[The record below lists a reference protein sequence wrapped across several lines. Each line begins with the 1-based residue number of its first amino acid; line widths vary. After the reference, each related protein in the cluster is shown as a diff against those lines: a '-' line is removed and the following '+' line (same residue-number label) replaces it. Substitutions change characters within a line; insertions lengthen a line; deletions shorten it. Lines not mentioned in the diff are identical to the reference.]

1 MRGTRDRQYVVSPI
15 CRNVDFAAK
24 WEKLNPKEHYQNAK
38 ERHNMEIIVYLGM
51 DVHKDTYSV
60 CCYDPRSNKYFYES
74 KMKAASRNVIK
85 YIGKVREQIG
95 DVTFLCGYEA
105 GPTGF
110 GLYRDLGKA
119 GIACVVMAPTSLK
132 KAPGSKVKNDRV
144 DARFLAKALF
154 TRDYSQVHVS
164 TKNEEAVREFCRM
177 RHSLAGDLKKAR
189 QVLLSFLLRQGRKY
203 DGTRYW
209 TKAHREWLKK
219 QEFDEEY
226 QKEAFDEYMIS
237 VNSLEFRLHGIENRL
252 EEIAGDGE
260 VKEKVEKLVCFCGID
275 TLTAISIVSEVGDFS
290 RFSRAWDFSNFVG
303 LTVGERSS
311 GCRERHTGIT
321 KSGNVYLRK
330 LLTESAK
337 SIKRSNARGEKSK
350 RLRMRQEGQRPEVI
364 AYADKCRLRLKRKM
378 QHLEMKGK
386 AANVASTAGAREL
399 ACFVWGM
406 MTGHTA

>member
-1 MRGTRDRQYVVSPI
+1 
-15 CRNVDFAAK
+15 
-24 WEKLNPKEHYQNAK
+24 
-38 ERHNMEIIVYLGM
+38 MEIIVYLGM

-85 YIGKVREQIG
+85 YIGKVREQLG

-110 GLYRDLGKA
+110 GLYRDLDKA
-119 GIACVVMAPTSLK
+119 GITCVVMAPTSLK

-164 TKNEEAVREFCRM
+164 TKNGEAVREFCRM

-226 QKEAFDEYMIS
+226 QKEAFD
-237 VNSLEFRLHGIENRL
+237 
-252 EEIAGDGE
+252 
-260 VKEKVEKLVCFCGID
+260 
-275 TLTAISIVSEVGDFS
+275 
-290 RFSRAWDFSNFVG
+290 
-303 LTVGERSS
+303 
-311 GCRERHTGIT
+311 
-321 KSGNVYLRK
+321 
-330 LLTESAK
+330 
-337 SIKRSNARGEKSK
+337 
-350 RLRMRQEGQRPEVI
+350 
-364 AYADKCRLRLKRKM
+364 
-378 QHLEMKGK
+378 
-386 AANVASTAGAREL
+386 
-399 ACFVWGM
+399 
-406 MTGHTA
+406 